1 MADSTMMRSDNSI
14 TPQLI
19 KQEGAGKAYQSVAQ
33 STALAIQDAV
43 DNLRNI
49 NTVSTTAQGVAMAQM
64 IATGLPQPWTDILAA
79 AQAMSAAAVVNFS
92 AISAA
97 SAAALNAYPT
107 GS

>member
-1 MADSTMMRSDNSI
+1 MPDANIMLSDTSI
-14 TPQLI
+14 TPQII

-64 IATGLPQPWTDILAA
+64 LAQETTTPWSDILVQAQKMSTEAA
-79 AQAMSAAAVVNFS
+79 ANFLLIGQNAT
-92 AISAA
+92 AILTAF
-97 SAAALNAYPT
+97 PT
-107 GS
+107 GQ